1 MLRSY
6 RVVAFSLAAIAAAQ
20 SAFADPPKAPTAA
33 PKPKQIVLISFDEGS
48 RILRTAVEQGIGPTV
63 KNYYGTD
70 GNMGNALGES
80 FSQQG
85 SLAGM
90 KGTTPLTDLGAD
102 FQGRLREIDPNLKDF
117 NYAGE
122 TYDAIVITAL
132 AAQAAGTN
140 DANVYKQF
148 VNGITF
154 GGEKCTDFAAC
165 LEIINNGGNVDYDG
179 ISGPLSFT
187 DAGEPA
193 QASFGILQFGEDNK
207 LDQDAT
213 QYVIAGDEAN
223 ASTNEGPAYAPAGST
238 GGPLVIGTLLPLTG
252 NLAFLGPPEVAG
264 ARLAVNDINAAGGV
278 LGQPVQLIEGDS
290 GDASTDT
297 ATQTVDRLLQG
308 GVNAIIGA
316 ASSGVS
322 LTVIDRITGAGVVQ
336 FSPANTSDQFTDYND
351 NGLYFR
357 TAPPDTLQS
366 RALSDL
372 IINDGNNTV
381 GIMALNDPYGTG
393 LMENTRQNLISAGL
407 SEDSIQTLTYDPQAA
422 NYDAEVQQMVD
433 FNPDAVVV
441 IGFEESARIIEGLN
455 SQGIGPQR

>member
-1 MLRSY
+1 LMRTGI
-6 RVVAFSLAAIAAAQ
+6 LARNAAVAAA
-20 SAFADPPKAPTAA
+20 ALLVLTACGGGGDDGGGGGTEA
-33 PKPKQIVLISFDEGS
+33 GGGGS
-48 RILRTAVEQGIGPTV
+48 GERQVNV
-63 KNYYGTD
+63 YGTD
-70 GNMGNALGES
+70 GNMGNALANA
-80 FSQQG
+80 FSDQPG
-85 SLAGM
+85 ALDGM
-90 KGTTPLTDLGAD
+90 KGTTPLTELSSD
-102 FQGRLREIDPNLKDF
+102 FTDRLDQTYPNLEDY

-140 DANVYKQF
+140 DANVFKAF
-148 VNGITF
+148 VNGMTF

-165 LEIINNGGNVDYDG
+165 LEIINNGGNVDFDG
-179 ISGPLSFT
+179 ISGPLAFS
-187 DAGEPA
+187 DPGEPA
-193 QASFGILQFGEDNK
+193 RASFGIMEFD
-207 LDQDAT
+207 DQGVLT
-213 QYVIAGDEAN
+213 PTSFVFAGDEEN
-223 ASTNEGPAYAPAGST
+223 ASSDEGPAYAPAST
-238 GGPLVIGTLLPLTG
+238 TGEQLVIGTLLPLTG

-264 ARLAVNDINAAGGV
+264 ARLAVQDINAAGGV
-278 LGQPVQLIEGDS
+278 LGQDVRLAEGDS

-297 ATQTVDRLLQG
+297 ATQTVDRLLQE

-322 LTVIDRITGAGVVQ
+322 LTVIDRITGAGVLQ

-357 TAPPDTLQS
+357 TAPPDTLQA

-393 LMENTRQNLISAGL
+393 LMDNTRENLIAAGL
-407 SEDSIQTLTYDPQAA
+407 AEDSIQTLTYDPQAA
-422 NYDAEVQQMVD
+422 NYDAEIQQMVD
-433 FNPDAVVV
+433 FNADAIVV

>member
-1 MLRSY
+1 MRTGI
-6 RVVAFSLAAIAAAQ
+6 LARNAAVAAAALLVLTACGGGDDNSGSGGG
-20 SAFADPPKAPTAA
+20 SAAGGGGGER
-33 PKPKQIVLISFDEGS
+33 QVN
-48 RILRTAVEQGIGPTV
+48 V
-63 KNYYGTD
+63 YGTD

-80 FSQQG
+80 FSQPG

-223 ASTNEGPAYAPAGST
+223 ASTNEGPAYAPAGTT

>member
-1 MLRSY
+1 MRTGI
-6 RVVAFSLAAIAAAQ
+6 LARNAAVAAA
-20 SAFADPPKAPTAA
+20 ALLVLTACGGGGE
-33 PKPKQIVLISFDEGS
+33 EGGGGGDAAGETGGGE
-48 RILRTAVEQGIGPTV
+48 RQVNV
-63 KNYYGTD
+63 YGTD

-80 FSQQG
+80 FTAPG

-90 KGTTPLTDLGAD
+90 KGTTPLTDLGSEFTD
-102 FQGRLREIDPNLKDF
+102 RLREIDPNLQDY

-122 TYDAIVITAL
+122 TYDAIVVTAL

-140 DANVYKQF
+140 DANVFKEYI
-148 VNGITF
+148 NGITV
-154 GGEKCTDFAAC
+154 GGEACTDFAAC
-165 LEIINNGGNVDYDG
+165 LEIINNGGNVDYNG
-179 ISGPLSFT
+179 ISGPLSFA

-193 QASFGILQFGEDNK
+193 EASFGILQFGEDNQ
-207 LDQDAT
+207 LDEAAT
-213 QYVIAGDEAN
+213 DFVLAGDSAN
-223 ASTNEGPAYAPAGST
+223 ATTDEGPAYAAPGAT
-238 GGPLVIGTLLPLTG
+238 GEPLVIGTLLPLTG

-322 LTVIDRITGAGVVQ
+322 LTVIDRITGSGVVQ

-357 TAPPDTLQS
+357 SAPPDTLQA

-393 LMENTRQNLISAGL
+393 LMENTRQNLIAAGL
-407 SEDSIQTLTYDPQAA
+407 AEDSIQTLTYDPQAA
-422 NYDAEVQQMVD
+422 NYDAEIQQMVD
-433 FNPDAVVV
+433 FAPDAVVV
-441 IGFEESARIIEGLN
+441 IGFEESARIIESLN

>member
-1 MLRSY
+1 MRTGI
-6 RVVAFSLAAIAAAQ
+6 LARNAAVAAAALLVLTACGGGGDDSGGGGD
-20 SAFADPPKAPTAA
+20 SAAGGGGGERN
-33 PKPKQIVLISFDEGS
+33 VN
-48 RILRTAVEQGIGPTV
+48 V
-63 KNYYGTD
+63 YGTD

-102 FQGRLREIDPNLKDF
+102 FQDRLREIDPNLQDF

-122 TYDAIVITAL
+122 TYDAVVVTAL

-140 DANVYKQF
+140 DANVFKEL

-165 LEIINNGGNVDYDG
+165 LEVINNGGNVDYDG

-213 QYVIAGDEAN
+213 EYVIAGDEAN
-223 ASTNEGPAYAPAGST
+223 ASTDEGPAYAPAGAT
-238 GGPLVIGTLLPLTG
+238 GEPLVIGTLLPLTG

-308 GVNAIIGA
+308 GANAIIGA

-322 LTVIDRITGAGVVQ
+322 LTVIDRITGSCVVQ

-357 TAPPDTLQS
+357 TAPPDTLQA

-393 LMENTRQNLISAGL
+393 LMENTRQNLIAAGL
-407 SEDSIQTLTYDPQAA
+407 AEDSIQTLTYDPQAA
-422 NYDAEVQQMVD
+422 NYDAEIQQMVD
-433 FNPDAVVV
+433 FAPDAVVV

>member
-1 MLRSY
+1 MRTGI
-6 RVVAFSLAAIAAAQ
+6 LARNAAVAAA
-20 SAFADPPKAPTAA
+20 ALLVLTACGGGGDDGGGETEA
-33 PKPKQIVLISFDEGS
+33 GGGGGERQVN
-48 RILRTAVEQGIGPTV
+48 V
-63 KNYYGTD
+63 YGTD

-80 FSQQG
+80 FSGDG

-90 KGTTPLTDLGAD
+90 KGTTPLTDLGTD
-102 FQGRLREIDPNLKDF
+102 FQDRLREIDPNLQDF

-122 TYDAIVITAL
+122 TYDAIVVTAL

-140 DANVYKQF
+140 DANVFKEY

-154 GGEKCTDFAAC
+154 GGEQCADFAAC
-165 LEIINNGGNVDYDG
+165 LEVIANGGNVDYDG

-193 QASFGILQFGEDNK
+193 QASFGILQFGGDNQ
-207 LDQDAT
+207 LDDT
-213 QYVIAGDEAN
+213 QTEYVIAGDEAN
-223 ASTNEGPAYAPAGST
+223 ASTDEGPAYAPAGAT
-238 GGPLVIGTLLPLTG
+238 GGPLIIGTLLPLTG

-322 LTVIDRITGAGVVQ
+322 LTVIDRITGSGVVQ

-357 TAPPDTLQS
+357 TAPPDTLQA

-372 IINDGNNTV
+372 IINDGNSTV

-393 LMENTRQNLISAGL
+393 LMENTRENLIAAGL
-407 SEDSIQTLTYDPQAA
+407 AEDAIQTLTYDPQAA
-422 NYDAEVQQMVD
+422 NYDAEIQRMVD

-455 SQGIGPQR
+455 SQGIGPAR

>member
-1 MLRSY
+1 MRTGI
-6 RVVAFSLAAIAAAQ
+6 LARNAAVAAAALLVLTACGGGGDDSGGGGD
-20 SAFADPPKAPTAA
+20 SAAGGGGGERN
-33 PKPKQIVLISFDEGS
+33 VN
-48 RILRTAVEQGIGPTV
+48 V
-63 KNYYGTD
+63 YGTD

-102 FQGRLREIDPNLKDF
+102 FQDRLREIDPNLQDF

-122 TYDAIVITAL
+122 TYDAVVVTAL

-140 DANVYKQF
+140 DANVFKEL

-193 QASFGILQFGEDNK
+193 QAGFGILQFGEDNK

-213 QYVIAGDEAN
+213 EYVIAGDEAN
-223 ASTNEGPAYAPAGST
+223 ASTDEGPAYAPAGAT
-238 GGPLVIGTLLPLTG
+238 GEPLVIGTLLPLTG

-308 GVNAIIGA
+308 GANAIIGA

-322 LTVIDRITGAGVVQ
+322 LTVIDRITGSGVVQ

-357 TAPPDTLQS
+357 TAPPDTLQA

-393 LMENTRQNLISAGL
+393 LMENTRQNLIAAGL
-407 SEDSIQTLTYDPQAA
+407 AEDSIQTLTYDPQAA
-422 NYDAEVQQMVD
+422 NYDAEIQQMVD

>member
-1 MLRSY
+1 MRTGI
-6 RVVAFSLAAIAAAQ
+6 LARNAAVAAAALLVLTACGGGSDDSGGGD
-20 SAFADPPKAPTAA
+20 SAAGGGGGER
-33 PKPKQIVLISFDEGS
+33 QVN
-48 RILRTAVEQGIGPTV
+48 V
-63 KNYYGTD
+63 YGTD

-140 DANVYKQF
+140 DANVYKEF

-193 QASFGILQFGEDNK
+193 QASFGILQFGEDNQ

-213 QYVIAGDEAN
+213 EYVIAGDEAN
-223 ASTNEGPAYAPAGST
+223 ASTDEGPAYAPAGTT

-264 ARLAVNDINAAGGV
+264 ARLAVNDVNAAGGV

-357 TAPPDTLQS
+357 TAPPDTLQA

-393 LMENTRQNLISAGL
+393 LMDNTRENLIAAGL
-407 SEDSIQTLTYDPQAA
+407 AEDAIQTLTYDPQAA
-422 NYDAEVQQMVD
+422 NYDAEIQQMVG

>member
-1 MLRSY
+1 MRTGI
-6 RVVAFSLAAIAAAQ
+6 LARNAAVAAA
-20 SAFADPPKAPTAA
+20 ALLVLTACGGGGDDSGGGGDA
-33 PKPKQIVLISFDEGS
+33 AGGNGGGERQVNI
-48 RILRTAVEQGIGPTV
+48 
-63 KNYYGTD
+63 YGTD

-90 KGTTPLTDLGAD
+90 RGTTPLTDLGTD
-102 FQGRLREIDPNLKDF
+102 FQDRLREIDPNLQDF

-122 TYDAIVITAL
+122 TYDAVVVTAL

-140 DANVYKQF
+140 DANVFKDF

-154 GGEKCTDFAAC
+154 GGDKCSDYASC

-193 QASFGILQFGEDNK
+193 QASFGILQFGEDNQ
-207 LDQDAT
+207 LDDSLT
-213 QYVIAGDEAN
+213 DFVIAGDEAN
-223 ASTNEGPAYAPAGST
+223 ASTDEGPAYAAPGAT
-238 GGPLVIGTLLPLTG
+238 GEPLVIGTLLPLTG

-278 LGQPVQLIEGDS
+278 LGQPVQLVEGDS

-308 GVNAIIGA
+308 GANAIIGA

-322 LTVIDRITGAGVVQ
+322 LTVIDRITGSGVVQ

-357 TAPPDTLQS
+357 TAPPDTLQA

-393 LMENTRQNLISAGL
+393 LMENTRQNLIAAGL
-407 SEDSIQTLTYDPQAA
+407 AEDSVQTLTYDPQAA
-422 NYDAEVQQMVD
+422 NYDAEIQQMVD
-433 FNPDAVVV
+433 FAPDAVVV

>member
-1 MLRSY
+1 MRTGI
-6 RVVAFSLAAIAAAQ
+6 LARNAAVAAA
-20 SAFADPPKAPTAA
+20 ALLVLTACGGGGDDDGGGGGGTEA
-33 PKPKQIVLISFDEGS
+33 GGGGGERQVN
-48 RILRTAVEQGIGPTV
+48 V
-63 KNYYGTD
+63 YGTD

-90 KGTTPLTDLGAD
+90 KGTTPLTELGAEFTD
-102 FQGRLREIDPNLKDF
+102 RLKEIDPNLQDY

-122 TYDAIVITAL
+122 TYDAVVVTAL

-140 DANVYKQF
+140 DANVFKEF

-223 ASTNEGPAYAPAGST
+223 ASTDEGPAYAPAGTT

-357 TAPPDTLQS
+357 TAPPDTLQA

-393 LMENTRQNLISAGL
+393 LMENTRQNLIAAGL
-407 SEDSIQTLTYDPQAA
+407 AEDSIQTLTYDPQAA
-422 NYDAEVQQMVD
+422 NYDAEIQQMVD
-433 FNPDAVVV
+433 FAPDAVVV

>member
-1 MLRSY
+1 MRTGI
-6 RVVAFSLAAIAAAQ
+6 LARNAAVAAAALLVLTACGGGGDSGSGGD
-20 SAFADPPKAPTAA
+20 SAAGGGGGER
-33 PKPKQIVLISFDEGS
+33 QVNI
-48 RILRTAVEQGIGPTV
+48 
-63 KNYYGTD
+63 YGTD

-223 ASTNEGPAYAPAGST
+223 ASTNEGPAYAPAGTT
-238 GGPLVIGTLLPLTG
+238 GEPLVIGTLLPLTG

>member
-1 MLRSY
+1 L
-6 RVVAFSLAAIAAAQ
+6 
-20 SAFADPPKAPTAA
+20 
-33 PKPKQIVLISFDEGS
+33 
-48 RILRTAVEQGIGPTV
+48 
-63 KNYYGTD
+63 
-70 GNMGNALGES
+70 
-80 FSQQG
+80 
-85 SLAGM
+85 
-90 KGTTPLTDLGAD
+90 
-102 FQGRLREIDPNLKDF
+102 
-117 NYAGE
+117 
-122 TYDAIVITAL
+122 
-132 AAQAAGTN
+132 
-140 DANVYKQF
+140 

-213 QYVIAGDEAN
+213 EYVIAGDEAN
-223 ASTNEGPAYAPAGST
+223 ASTDEGPAYAPAGAT
-238 GGPLVIGTLLPLTG
+238 GEPLVIGTLLPLTG

-308 GVNAIIGA
+308 GANAIIGA

-322 LTVIDRITGAGVVQ
+322 LTVIDRITGSGVVQ

-357 TAPPDTLQS
+357 TAPPDTLQA

-393 LMENTRQNLISAGL
+393 LMENTRQNLIAAGL
-407 SEDSIQTLTYDPQAA
+407 AEDSIQTLTYDPQAA
-422 NYDAEVQQMVD
+422 NYDAEIQQMVD
-433 FNPDAVVV
+433 FAPDAVVV

>member
-1 MLRSY
+1 MRTGI
-6 RVVAFSLAAIAAAQ
+6 LARNAAVAAAALLVLTACGGGGDDSGGGGD
-20 SAFADPPKAPTAA
+20 SAAGGGGGERN
-33 PKPKQIVLISFDEGS
+33 VN
-48 RILRTAVEQGIGPTV
+48 V
-63 KNYYGTD
+63 YGTD

-102 FQGRLREIDPNLKDF
+102 FQDRLREIDPNLQDF

-122 TYDAIVITAL
+122 TYDAVVVTAL

-140 DANVYKQF
+140 DANVFKAL

-193 QASFGILQFGEDNK
+193 QASFGILQFGEDNA

-223 ASTNEGPAYAPAGST
+223 ASTDEGPAYAPAGAT
-238 GGPLVIGTLLPLTG
+238 GEPLVIGTLLPLTG

-278 LGQPVQLIEGDS
+278 LGQQVQLIEGDS

-357 TAPPDTLQS
+357 TAPPDILQA

-393 LMENTRQNLISAGL
+393 LMENTRQNLIAAGL
-407 SEDSIQTLTYDPQAA
+407 AEDSIQTLTYDPQAA
-422 NYDAEVQQMVD
+422 NYDAEIQQMVD

>member
-1 MLRSY
+1 MRTGI
-6 RVVAFSLAAIAAAQ
+6 LARNAAVAAA
-20 SAFADPPKAPTAA
+20 ALLVLTACGGGGE
-33 PKPKQIVLISFDEGS
+33 EGGGGGDAAGETGGGE
-48 RILRTAVEQGIGPTV
+48 RQVNV
-63 KNYYGTD
+63 YGTD

-80 FSQQG
+80 FTAPG

-90 KGTTPLTDLGAD
+90 KGTTPLTDLGSEFTD
-102 FQGRLREIDPNLKDF
+102 RLREIDPNLQDY

-122 TYDAIVITAL
+122 TYDAVVVTAL

-140 DANVYKQF
+140 DANTFKEYI
-148 VNGITF
+148 NGITV
-154 GGEKCTDFAAC
+154 GGEACTDFAAC
-165 LEIINNGGNVDYDG
+165 LEIINNGGNVDYNG
-179 ISGPLSFT
+179 ISGPLSFA

-193 QASFGILQFGEDNK
+193 EASFGILQFGEDNQ
-207 LDQDAT
+207 LDEAAT
-213 QYVIAGDEAN
+213 DFVLAGDSAN
-223 ASTNEGPAYAPAGST
+223 ATTDEGPAYAAPGAT
-238 GGPLVIGTLLPLTG
+238 GEPLVIGTLLPLTG

-322 LTVIDRITGAGVVQ
+322 LTVIDRITGSGVVQ

-357 TAPPDTLQS
+357 SAPPDTLQA

-393 LMENTRQNLISAGL
+393 LMENTRQNLIAAGL
-407 SEDSIQTLTYDPQAA
+407 AEDSIQTLTYDPQAA
-422 NYDAEVQQMVD
+422 NYDAEIQQMVD
-433 FNPDAVVV
+433 FAPDAVVV
-441 IGFEESARIIEGLN
+441 IGFEESARIIESLN

>member
-1 MLRSY
+1 MRTGI
-6 RVVAFSLAAIAAAQ
+6 LARNAAVAAAALLVLTACGGGDDASGSGGG
-20 SAFADPPKAPTAA
+20 SAAGGGGGER
-33 PKPKQIVLISFDEGS
+33 QVN
-48 RILRTAVEQGIGPTV
+48 V
-63 KNYYGTD
+63 YGTD

-80 FSQQG
+80 FSQPG

-223 ASTNEGPAYAPAGST
+223 ASTNEGPAYAPAGTT